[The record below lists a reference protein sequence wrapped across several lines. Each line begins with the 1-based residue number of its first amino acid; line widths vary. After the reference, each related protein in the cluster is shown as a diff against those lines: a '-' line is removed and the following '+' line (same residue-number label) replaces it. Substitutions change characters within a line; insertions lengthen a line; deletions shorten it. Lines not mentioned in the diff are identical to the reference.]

1 MRVGF
6 RDLTTWSF
14 LMASA
19 HGAGFMVLP
28 FVIRMSS
35 DVKAVDAAMPSH
47 TGHMTAA
54 ASAGTGSILLGL
66 HTLSYLAVTGLAAW
80 IVYRWLGLALLRTAW
95 FNLDLLW
102 AAVLAVTG
110 AVVLLS

>member
-1 MRVGF
+1 MGF

-35 DVKAVDAAMPSH
+35 DVKAVDAAAMPSH

-54 ASAGTGSILLGL
+54 ASASTGSILLGL

>member
-1 MRVGF
+1 
-6 RDLTTWSF
+6 
-14 LMASA
+14 
-19 HGAGFMVLP
+19 
-28 FVIRMSS
+28 
-35 DVKAVDAAMPSH
+35 
-47 TGHMTAA
+47 
-54 ASAGTGSILLGL
+54 L